1 MNFLK
6 KIPKPGS
13 DMVWTIVGGILTIG
27 SFLVDNIMEDRRI
40 IEAVKEEIASQKS
53 EDGAQ

>member
-40 IEAVKEEIASQKS
+40 REAVKEEIASQKS